1 MNKTI
6 VLKKMSSEPGAPVRY
21 YLDGFNMNF
30 FLNRRI
36 SVKFEGFQCLI
47 CKGYK
52 PIFRQGACKS
62 CFFELP
68 QTADWVMRPELSKA
82 HLNIEDRDIV
92 FERKIQL
99 QPHIVYIVNSSNVK
113 VGVVRKKQLIT
124 RCIDMGADEV
134 IQILKVPNRYLA
146 GVAQVA
152 IKKHMS
158 DKTNWRGMLQG
169 NSSKNINLHNY
180 YDLCKNIIESNPEI
194 NELLGPYFIKK
205 NEALTKSLFFDYPI
219 NQSRIRRVQSLNM
232 SKKKNFNGKLTGIK
246 GQYLVFNN
254 RDVLNVRSNEGL
266 ILNIKTI

>member
-1 MNKTI
+1 
-6 VLKKMSSEPGAPVRY
+6 
-21 YLDGFNMNF
+21 
-30 FLNRRI
+30 
-36 SVKFEGFQCLI
+36 
-47 CKGYK
+47 
-52 PIFRQGACKS
+52 
-62 CFFELP
+62 
-68 QTADWVMRPELSKA
+68 MRPELSKA
-82 HLNIEDRDIV
+82 HLGEEDRDLAYEKSV
-92 FERKIQL
+92 QL
-99 QPHIVYIVNSSNVK
+99 QPHIVYLANSSNVK
-113 VGVVRKKQLIT
+113 VGVTRKQQVPT
-124 RCIDMGADEV
+124 RYIDQGADEAIEV
-134 IQILKVPNRYLA
+134 IEVPNRYLA

-158 DKTNWRGMLQG
+158 DKSNWRRMLQG

-219 NQSRIRRVQSLNM
+219 NQSRIKRVQSLNM

-254 RDVLNVRSNEGL
+254 REVLNVRSNEGL

>member
-6 VLKKMSSEPGAPVRY
+6 VINKMSAEPGTPVRY

-36 SVKFEGFQCLI
+36 SVKFNGFQCLN

-52 PIFRQGACKS
+52 PVFRQGVCKS

-99 QPHIVYIVNSSNVK
+99 QPHIVYLVNSSNVS
-113 VGVVRKKQLIT
+113 VGVVQKKQLIT
-124 RCIDMGADEV
+124 RCVDMGADEV

-146 GVAQVA
+146 GLAQVA
-152 IKKHMS
+152 IKEHMS
-158 DKTNWRGMLQG
+158 DKTNWRKMLQG

-180 YDLCKNIIESNPEI
+180 YDLCKNIIESNLEL
-194 NELLGPYFIKK
+194 NELLSPYFIEK

-219 NQSRIRRVQSLNM
+219 NQSRIKKVKILNM
-232 SKKKNFNGKLTGIK
+232 PKKKNYNGMLTGIR

-254 RDVLNVRSNEGL
+254 SDVLNVRSNEGL